1 MPGPEKRARRAAQ
14 AAKSPQTLGD
24 VMRAAGV
31 EPSSDPMECAR
42 QLEEHGDAI
51 WEKWHDPMTLEEL
64 GLTPAEIKAHK
75 AAAARI
81 DRERQQKAKG
91 QPVNGTMD
99 ADADMSGAEG
109 IPSGPE
115 AESKPTPKTPRP
127 SRPFVPGAGA
137 GVLNEVEA
145 IIRRY
150 VILPNEEAYIAVT
163 LWAAATHGMPAWEH
177 ATRLVVISAVKGC
190 GKTRLFEVLQP
201 LSEEPLSVSAATTSA
216 ITRSLEGVVRTVF
229 HDEADTV
236 FGPKAGSGVEKL
248 RGIYNAGFAPGAG
261 VLMSE
266 RDGEEGWTPRMF
278 EVFAM
283 VALASK
289 GVELPDTIMD
299 RAVVIRMRKKLPSET
314 VANFRQKHIPEI
326 RALGRKLGEWVGTV
340 PKDVEPETPL
350 QNREADLWEPL
361 LILAD
366 AAGGE
371 WPTRARKAAVGLT
384 DTEDGIAEE
393 DRSLDLLRDI
403 KRLWPK
409 EGRSWVSAISTSDL
423 LALLHEDDE
432 SSWDQH
438 EYGRPITSRQLADL
452 LRGYSIAPKTIKVK
466 QVAFKGYRREWFKDI
481 SARYLDQ

>member
-1 MPGPEKRARRAAQ
+1 MALERGKARKAAREADGLDAPSIEDMEGALQAIGVDPDEDEDDLRVQFFVHYREEIREHMATVRREPERKNAQKDQPMHGAMDVDVDMSASAAF
-14 AAKSPQTLGD
+14 
-24 VMRAAGV
+24 
-31 EPSSDPMECAR
+31 
-42 QLEEHGDAI
+42 
-51 WEKWHDPMTLEEL
+51 
-64 GLTPAEIKAHK
+64 PAEDK
-75 AAAARI
+75 
-81 DRERQQKAKG
+81 
-91 QPVNGTMD
+91 
-99 ADADMSGAEG
+99 
-109 IPSGPE
+109 
-115 AESKPTPKTPRP
+115 PRP
-127 SRPFVPGAGA
+127 SLNGQSPRPVAPPRPFVPGEGTS
-137 GVLNEVEA
+137 VLNEVEA
-145 IIRRY
+145 LIRKY
-150 VILPNEEAYIAVT
+150 VILPNDEAYVAVT

-216 ITRSLEGVVRTVF
+216 ITRSLEGVVRTIF

-266 RDGEEGWTPRMF
+266 RDGEDGWAPRMF
-278 EVFAM
+278 GVFAM

-326 RALGRKLGEWVGTV
+326 HSLGRKLGEWVGKV
-340 PKDVEPETPL
+340 PKDLEPDTPL

-371 WPTRARKAAVGLT
+371 WPTRARKAAVSLT
-384 DTEDGIAEE
+384 EAEDGIAEE

-409 EGRSWVSAISTSDL
+409 EIGKHVPVVSTADL
-423 LALLHEDDE
+423 LDLLHGDDD

-438 EYGRPITSRQLADL
+438 EYGRPLTSRQLADL
-452 LRGYSIAPKTIKVK
+452 LRGYEIAPKTIKVN
-466 QVAFKGYRREWFKDI
+466 QVAFKGYRLEWFRGL

>member
-1 MPGPEKRARRAAQ
+1 MPTSVEEMEGALRAIGVDPAEDDDIEMQFFVHHREEIQEHRATAARREREEPAV
-14 AAKSPQTLGD
+14 D
-24 VMRAAGV
+24 DD
-31 EPSSDPMECAR
+31 PSS
-42 QLEEHGDAI
+42 
-51 WEKWHDPMTLEEL
+51 
-64 GLTPAEIKAHK
+64 
-75 AAAARI
+75 
-81 DRERQQKAKG
+81 
-91 QPVNGTMD
+91 
-99 ADADMSGAEG
+99 AEG
-109 IPSGPE
+109 MPEVEEPGASGGIPVREP
-115 AESKPTPKTPRP
+115 KPPKTSPP
-127 SRPFVPGAGA
+127 RPFVPGAGA
-137 GVLNEVEA
+137 RVLDEVEA
-145 IIRRY
+145 LIRRY
-150 VILPNEEAYIAVT
+150 VILPNEEAYVAVT

-248 RGIYNAGFAPGAG
+248 RGIYNAGFQPGAG

-314 VANFRQKHIPEI
+314 VGNFRQKHIPEI

-384 DTEDGIAEE
+384 EAEDGIAEE

-409 EGRSWVSAISTSDL
+409 ENGKHVPVIATVDL
-423 LALLHEDDE
+423 LGILHDDEE
-432 SSWDQH
+432 SSWDRH
-438 EYGRPITSRQLADL
+438 DHGRQITNRQLADL
-452 LRGYSIAPKTIKVK
+452 LRGFAIAPTTIKVK
-466 QVAFKGYRREWFKDI
+466 QKSFKGYRLEWFKGV

>member
-1 MPGPEKRARRAAQ
+1 MAFERSRERRAARRE
-14 AAKSPQTLGD
+14 ADGLDAPSIEDMEDAL
-24 VMRAAGV
+24 RAIGV
-31 EPSSDPMECAR
+31 D
-42 QLEEHGDAI
+42 
-51 WEKWHDPMTLEEL
+51 
-64 GLTPAEIKAHK
+64 PAEDDDDIEMQFFVHHREEIQEHR
-75 AAAARI
+75 AAAARQ
-81 DRERQQKAKG
+81 EQEHSNGHKG
-91 QPVNGTMD
+91 QPVNGAMD
-99 ADADMSGAEG
+99 LDLDLSASPHAPASDRPA
-109 IPSGPE
+109 PSPNGQ
-115 AESKPTPKTPRP
+115 APRP
-127 SRPFVPGAGA
+127 AAPPRPFVPGAGA
-137 GVLNEVEA
+137 KVLDEVEA
-145 IIRRY
+145 LIRRY
-150 VILPNEEAYIAVT
+150 VILPNEEAYVAVT

-236 FGPKAGSGVEKL
+236 FGPKAGSSIEKL

-278 EVFAM
+278 GVFAM

-299 RAVVIRMRKKLPSET
+299 RAVVIRMRKKLPSES

-326 RALGRKLGEWVGTV
+326 HALGRKLGEWVDTV
-340 PKDVEPETPL
+340 PKDIEPETPL

-371 WPTRARKAAVGLT
+371 WPTRARQAAVGLT
-384 DTEDGIAEE
+384 EAEDGIAEE

-409 EGRSWVSAISTSDL
+409 ENGTWVPVVSTADL
-423 LALLHEDDE
+423 LDLLHQDDD

-438 EYGRPITSRQLADL
+438 EYGRPLTSRQLSDL
-452 LRGYSIAPKTIKVK
+452 LRGHSIAPKTIKVN
-466 QVAFKGYRREWFKDI
+466 QVAFKGYRLEWFKGL